1 MKVVIKTCLLMFFS
15 LFMISAQAADTT
27 LRNFEK
33 ILDSGELR
41 VGVSYFHPWVMK
53 DKKGQLFGAEI
64 DMAKRVAKDMN
75 INADFRVYEWEAL
88 IPALLKGEIDVIMS
102 GMAITPARALKVNFS
117 TSYGATGVSMA
128 ANKAMTK
135 DFKTLDDMKSAD
147 VTLALVS
154 GTLSAEVAKR
164 TFPKAQYL
172 MFATEAQADKALL
185 KGDAHAFVT
194 SNPTPKFLALR
205 YPNEIDVPLAKPLMS
220 FREGF
225 AVRKGDADLLN
236 FLNAWVVSRQ
246 ADAWIPSTRRYWFET
261 LRWQEQ

>member
-1 MKVVIKTCLLMFFS
+1 MKAVIKTCLLMFVSLIMFS
-15 LFMISAQAADTT
+15 AHAADAAA
-27 LRNFEK
+27 RNFQQ

-41 VGVSYFHPWVMK
+41 VGVAYFHPWVMK
-53 DKKGQLFGAEI
+53 DKKGQLYGAEI
-64 DMAKRVAKDMN
+64 DMGKRVAKDMN
-75 INADFRVYEWEAL
+75 INAEFHVYEWDEL
-88 IPALLKGEIDVIMS
+88 IPALVKGEIDVILS

-135 DFKTLDDMKSAD
+135 NFKTLDDMKSSK
-147 VTLALVS
+147 VTLALVT

-172 MFATEAQADKALL
+172 MFETEAQADKALL
-185 KGDAHAFVT
+185 KGQAHAFVT

-225 AVRKGDADLLN
+225 AVRKGDAELLN
-236 FLNAWVVSRQ
+236 FLNAWVVSRE
-246 ADAWIPSTRRYWFET
+246 ADAWIPSTRHYWFET
-261 LRWQEQ
+261 LRWQGQ

>member
-1 MKVVIKTCLLMFFS
+1 MNVVIKTCLLMFFS
-15 LFMISAQAADTT
+15 LFMISAQATDAAQ
-27 LRNFEK
+27 RHFQQ

-53 DKKGQLFGAEI
+53 DDKGQLWGAEI

-75 INADFRVYEWEAL
+75 IKADFRVYDWDAL
-88 IPALLKGEIDVIMS
+88 TPALLNGEIDVIIS
-102 GMAITPARALKVNFS
+102 GMAITPARALKMNFS
-117 TSYGATGVSMA
+117 SSYGTTGVSMA

-135 DFKTLDDMKSAD
+135 NFKTLDDMKRAD
-147 VTLALVS
+147 VTLALVK

-164 TFPKAQYL
+164 TFPNAQYL

-185 KGDAHAFVT
+185 KGEAHAFVT

-225 AVRKGDADLLN
+225 AIRKGDADFLN
-236 FLNAWVVSRQ
+236 FLNAWVVSRE
-246 ADAWIPSTRRYWFET
+246 ADAWIPSTRHYWFET